1 MNIVAILAGII
12 YLLNMLFAVI
22 LIFRERRSAGSSWA
36 WLLVLFFIPLLGF
49 LLYLLFGQNL
59 SRHRMFQWEGRKRL
73 GIEELLKEQVE
84 QIRNDTF
91 AYSNR
96 TARDYRQLMYMHL
109 INNDAVLTEN
119 NQIDVLTDGK
129 EKFEKL
135 LDDIEHAKN
144 HIHLQYYILKKDG
157 LGKRLVAALTKKAQ
171 QGVKVRVL
179 YDDLGS
185 RGLRTSLFKELKA
198 AGGEIEV
205 FFPSKLKLINLRLNY
220 RNHRKLVIIDGQIGY
235 VGGFNV
241 GDEYLG
247 LDSKFGYWRD
257 TH

>member
-1 MNIVAILAGII
+1 MNIVAILAGFI
-12 YLLNMLFAVI
+12 YFLNMLFAVI

-59 SRHRMFQWEGRKRL
+59 SRYHMFQWEGRKRL
-73 GIEELLKEQVE
+73 GIEKILSEQVE
-84 QIRNDTF
+84 QIQNDTF

-119 NQIDVLTDGK
+119 NEVDVMTDGK

-144 HIHLQYYILKKDG
+144 HIHLQYYILKRD
-157 LGKRLVAALTKKAQ
+157 Q
-171 QGVKVRVL
+171 VR
-179 YDDLGS
+179 
-185 RGLRTSLFKELKA
+185 KA
-198 AGGEIEV
+198 ACCGVNEKGEAR
-205 FFPSKLKLINLRLNY
+205 S
-220 RNHRKLVIIDGQIGY
+220 
-235 VGGFNV
+235 
-241 GDEYLG
+241 
-247 LDSKFGYWRD
+247 
-257 TH
+257 